1 MDSSGH
7 AGNTVEMTARSLMT
21 RVLLSAIALIVLAV
35 GGAWIYA
42 TFINDA
48 PEEFGAADL
57 EARLTES
64 TLPQGP
70 AVAETT
76 QPNEELADVDPEVTA
91 TTLSDSTSAQ
101 WVITEGSEVGY
112 RVAEVL
118 FGIDTEGVGRT
129 ESVTGSITLQETL
142 ITDAEFSVDVA
153 SMRSDDSR
161 RDGQF
166 KGRIMETEQFPTASF
181 TLTDPIDLGV
191 KATEGAAVTATLSGE
206 LTMHGVTNPVT
217 VEVSAQIENGRLG
230 VVGSIP
236 VVFTDYE
243 IVDPSIT
250 AIKVEP
256 QGLVEF
262 VLIFS
267 PA

>member
-1 MDSSGH
+1 MPATLSR
-7 AGNTVEMTARSLMT
+7 MTGQRIVS
-21 RVLLSAIALIVLAV
+21 RVLLSVIALIVLAV
-35 GGAWIYA
+35 GGAWVYA

-48 PEEFGAADL
+48 PDEFGTEDL

-64 TLPQGP
+64 TLPQDS
-70 AVAETT
+70 AVTETT
-76 QPNEELADVDPEVTA
+76 QSNEESIEDDDEVA
-91 TTLSDSTSAQ
+91 TTTSSDSAAGQ
-101 WVITEGSEVGY
+101 WVIADGSEVGY

-129 ESVTGSITLQETL
+129 ELVNGSITLQLTS
-142 ITDAEFSVDVA
+142 IIDAEFTVDVA

-166 KGRIMETEQFPTASF
+166 RGRIMETDEFPTASF
-181 TLTDPIDLGV
+181 ILSEPIDLGV
-191 KATEGAAVTATLSGE
+191 TATEGASITTTLSGE

-217 VEVSAQIENGRLG
+217 VEISAQIENGRLG

-256 QGLVEF
+256 QGLIEF